1 MSEENLEEAL
11 KRLYSRW
18 AVGDFRPESSLYDP
32 HFVGISPD
40 PSPEPQYG
48 LQAMTDYMRRFLD
61 SWEQVRFEATGYRQ
75 VGDTVVVNVHRTGI
89 GKGSGARLEDDVF
102 HVWTFRGAKAIR
114 TDVFD
119 REAEALHA
127 VGLEE

>member
-1 MSEENLEEAL
+1 MSEENLEAL

-18 AVGDFRPESSLYDP
+18 AVGDFRDESSLYDP

-48 LQAMTDYMRRFLD
+48 LRAMRNYMRRFLD

-75 VGDTVVVNVHRTGI
+75 VGDTVVVDVHRTGI
-89 GKGSGARLEDDVF
+89 GKGSGAKLEDDVF

-119 REAEALHA
+119 READALQA
-127 VGLEE
+127 VGLAE